1 MTPLFDRVWL
11 RHRPLVHSLTHSHV
25 QLISPS
31 LSLSLAALYQKIL
44 EMCEGIGQAG
54 AGGRGNGNGSGGG
67 FGRGGNSSDEGIA
80 SKGEGLL
87 DLLGELDITQQ
98 SYSQYLQALLMD
110 VRICRG

>member
-1 MTPLFDRVWL
+1 LL
-11 RHRPLVHSLTHSHV
+11 Y
-25 QLISPS
+25 
-31 LSLSLAALYQKIL
+31 LAALYQKIL

-67 FGRGGNSSDEGIA
+67 GGFGRGSSSSDEGIA

-110 VRICRG
+110 VRRGRRGCLSALPASDTCLLLLLLAVCAVMFFLCR